1 VREEPVVTPSLYVR
15 RRSFV
20 HALHPVTKVLFLVAV
35 FAAGL
40 VVTHPAPTAVV
51 ALHVAGMAIL
61 GRTGPAFRA
70 ARPLL
75 VLLFLVTALIWT
87 WAYGDGGPRVAL
99 GPLALPARGALFGV
113 AMGLR
118 LAAFLAAGLVFL
130 ATTRIEAFAS
140 ALRRLGLPFTAGFV
154 LTLAFRLVPVFVG
167 TAYTVIRAQR
177 ARGYEIDRGPIHLRL
192 ARRARLLVPIFLSG
206 LRNADGMALALEARG
221 FAPGRPHPGGGRR
234 SDPVDYDFG
243 WRDVLALLSC
253 AGLLGAVAALRAAGL
268 GAV

>member
-1 VREEPVVTPSLYVR
+1 VTPSLYVR
-15 RRSFV
+15 RRSVV
-20 HALHPVTKVLFLVAV
+20 HALHPVTKVLFLVVV

-40 VVTHPAPTAVV
+40 LVTHPVPTAVV
-51 ALHVAGMAIL
+51 TLHVAGMAIV
-61 GRTGPAFRA
+61 GRAGPAFRA
-70 ARPLL
+70 ARLLL
-75 VLLFLVTALIWT
+75 VLLFLVTAVIWT
-87 WAYGDGGPRVAL
+87 WAYGGGGPRL
-99 GPLALPARGALFGV
+99 GPGPLALPTRGALFGV

-118 LAAFLAAGLVFL
+118 LATFLAAGLVFL

-167 TAYTVIRAQR
+167 TALTVIQAQR
-177 ARGYEIDRGPIHLRL
+177 ARGYDLDRGPIHMRL

-221 FAPGRPHPGGGRR
+221 FAPGRPPPGGRPR
-234 SDPVDYDFG
+234 TDPSDYDFG
-243 WRDVLALLSC
+243 WGDLLALLAC
-253 AGLLGAVAALRAAGL
+253 VGVLGAVAALRAAGL